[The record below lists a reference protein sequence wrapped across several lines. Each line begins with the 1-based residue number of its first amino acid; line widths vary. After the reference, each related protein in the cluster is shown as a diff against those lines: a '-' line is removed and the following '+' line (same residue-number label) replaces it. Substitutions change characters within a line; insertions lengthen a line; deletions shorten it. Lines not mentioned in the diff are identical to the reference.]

1 MNDVATRANPVA
13 IFKKTIDEME
23 GQFRA
28 ALPRQISSEKFVR
41 VALTAVQ
48 INPKILKCSLRSVF
62 NALLRCANDGLLPDG
77 REAAITEGFGT
88 GEAVYMPMRAGIM
101 KKARNSGEIAKWEV
115 HVVHANDEFK
125 YKLGDSAEL
134 THEPA
139 LDDPGPMVRAYSICH
154 LTSGEVSREVMSKA
168 EIEGIRDRYSAG
180 WKAFQANKI
189 RSTPWAD
196 APGEMWK
203 KTVLKRHA
211 KSLPVS
217 SEVSGLLDYDNTV
230 ENGTLPALRGRPPKA
245 IEAPTEPKDIDE
257 TFGDGER
264 DDPPHDPDTGE
275 VITDEVAKSGQAY
288 TDALND
294 PTGDKAGELL
304 ASKLEGR
311 AKMGLMA

>member
-13 IFKKTIDEME
+13 IFKKSLDEME
-23 GQFRA
+23 EQFHA
-28 ALPRQISSEKFVR
+28 ALPREIPSKKFVR

-48 INPKILKCSLRSVF
+48 INPKILKCSVRSVF

-115 HVVHANDEFK
+115 HVVHANDIFK

-154 LTSGEVSREVMSKA
+154 LTSGEVSREVMSRA

-180 WKAFQANKI
+180 WKAFKADKI
-189 RSTPWAD
+189 KSTPWSD

-217 SEVSGLLDYDNTV
+217 SEVAAMLDYDNTIDT
-230 ENGTLPALRGRPPKA
+230 EAPALGGRPPKA
-245 IEAPTEPKDIDE
+245 LEAIPMVMDD
-257 TFGDGER
+257 TFGNGEP
-264 DDPPHDPDTGE
+264 DDPPHDPATGE
-275 VITDEVAKSGQAY
+275 VITDEMADQAQAKTAVH
-288 TDALND
+288 AEA
-294 PTGDKAGELL
+294 K
-304 ASKLEGR
+304 GR
-311 AKMGLMA
+311 